1 MLRGSGRIQMREV
14 LLVSPKFLRGWE
26 RMGAKAQA
34 GRGDTS
40 SAVIEG
46 RPVTD
51 LIRISTL
58 LLSPEQFPKN
68 CQELLNFYTNQRN
81 FSSLMT

>member
-1 MLRGSGRIQMREV
+1 MGEV
-14 LLVSPKFLRGWE
+14 LLVSAKFLRGWE
-26 RMGAKAQA
+26 GMGAIAQA
-34 GRGDTS
+34 GRRDTS
-40 SAVIEG
+40 SAVTED
-46 RPVTD
+46 RRVTD

-68 CQELLNFYTNQRN
+68 CQELLNFYKNQRN

>member
-1 MLRGSGRIQMREV
+1 MREV
-14 LLVSPKFLRGWE
+14 LLVSAKFLRGWE
-26 RMGAKAQA
+26 GMGAKAQA
-34 GRGDTS
+34 GRRDTS
-40 SAVIEG
+40 AVTED

-68 CQELLNFYTNQRN
+68 CQELLNFCKNQRN